1 MSTVAGT
8 LLLPQDA
15 GFEQAVFARVFNARR
30 PTDRMPSAVL
40 VAENEQDVV
49 AGVRYAAD
57 KGLSVA
63 VRSGGHSWAVWSVQ
77 NDTLLIDLGKLTAPE
92 YDESTGIVSAGPAIE
107 GGNELDA
114 FLAERGRFFAGGHC
128 PSVGI
133 GGFLLQGG
141 QGWCERGWGWAAE
154 SIVAI
159 DVVTADGEL
168 VRADASQ
175 NSDLYWAARGAG
187 PSFPGIVTRFHLAT
201 RPRVKSV
208 VHSVQVYDIAD
219 FAEVMAWMYE
229 VEPTISPDVEIVC
242 VSLCPPSE
250 NGEPR
255 KRVYVVTG
263 LALSESE
270 EAAREALS
278 PLQTCPIIDR
288 AFENEV
294 YESSLAQQRESQ
306 IQMNPENWRYVAD
319 NVWVDG
325 PTEEIIDA
333 LTPVFTTSPEP
344 DAFTIWFGN
353 GLMRELPDMA
363 FSLQAPAYIATYL
376 AYEDSANDARNRAW
390 LNDAMVAAQP
400 VTVGQYLGDSDMTNR
415 QLRFMADANFA
426 KLHDIIAK
434 RDPEGRF
441 VRYLAKDSSTVNRNH
456 WEV

>member
-1 MSTVAGT
+1 MSDFSGKIYVPG
-8 LLLPQDA
+8 DA
-15 GFEQAVFARVFNARR
+15 GFEDAVFARVFNARR

-40 VAENEQDVV
+40 VAENEQDVA

-57 KGLSVA
+57 NGLSVA

-77 NDTLLIDLGKLTAPE
+77 NNTLLIDLGKLNSAE
-92 YDESTGIVSAGPAIE
+92 YDEATGVVSGGPAIQ

-114 FLAERGRFFAGGHC
+114 FLAERGRFFNGGHC

-141 QGWCERGWGWAAE
+141 QGWCERGWGWGAE
-154 SIVAI
+154 SVVAI
-159 DVVTADGEL
+159 DVVTAEGEL
-168 VRADASQ
+168 VRADANQ

-187 PSFPGIVTRFHLAT
+187 PSFPGIVTKFHLKT
-201 RPRVKSV
+201 RPRFKHLF
-208 VHSVQVYDIAD
+208 HSVQVYDISD
-219 FAEVMAWMYE
+219 FAEVMTWMYE

-242 VSLCPPSE
+242 VSLCPPSID
-250 NGEPR
+250 GEPR
-255 KRVYVVTG
+255 KRVFVVTG
-263 LALSESE
+263 VALVDSAEAGRDALA
-270 EAAREALS
+270 
-278 PLQTCPIIDR
+278 PLQTCPLINR
-288 AFENEV
+288 AFENIV
-294 YESSLAQQRESQ
+294 TESSLAEQRESQ
-306 IQMNPENWRYVAD
+306 IQMNPENWRYFAD

-325 PTEEIIDA
+325 ETNAIIEA

-363 FSLQAPAYIATYL
+363 FSLQSPAYIATYL

-415 QLRFMADANFA
+415 QLKFMADDNFA
-426 KLHDIIAK
+426 RLQKIIAE
-434 RDPEGRF
+434 RDPEARF
-441 VRYLAKDSSTVNRNH
+441 VRYLAKDSATVNRNH